1 MEKKLQEALA
11 TYLDADRV
19 AKQREIEIRLKA
31 LIGDARSHDAV
42 LEIAASETRSS
53 RFLDALLR
61 DR

>member
-19 AKQREIEIRLKA
+19 AKQREIELRLKA
-31 LIGDARSHDAV
+31 LTGDARSHEAV
-42 LEIAASETRSS
+42 FEIAESETRSY
-53 RFLDALLR
+53 RFLAALPR